1 MTTSTLPRLLL
12 AVFAFALCAC
22 SRHDGT
28 APATATAAANPGAT
42 AMAAADPSAARPAEQ
57 QRPQLRMTIDGKLWQ
72 ADREFFAA
80 FHPPGYDRAVLMAAS
95 LGPKDR
101 NEQAF
106 NLNLFG
112 VAGPGKY
119 QASGNT
125 LSAKGVMSSAIQL
138 ANLSPTNYLVGGPF
152 GYAIEVELL
161 QADAQTVEAR
171 FHGSMGA
178 SDGSTLQISDGYF
191 FYRQ

>member
-1 MTTSTLPRLLL
+1 MTPSTVPRLVL
-12 AVFAFALCAC
+12 AVLAFALCAC
-22 SRHDGT
+22 SSGNST
-28 APATATAAANPGAT
+28 GGAAPASPAATAAAPAAT
-42 AMAAADPSAARPAEQ
+42 SAKPAEQ
-57 QRPQLRMTIDGKLWQ
+57 GRPQLRMTIGGQPWQ

-80 FHPPGYDRAVLMAAS
+80 FHPTGYDRAVLMAAS
-95 LGPKDR
+95 LGPKDK

-112 VAGPGKY
+112 VAGPGNY
-119 QASGNT
+119 VASGNT
-125 LSAKGVMSSAIQL
+125 LSLKGISSSAIQL
-138 ANLSPTNYLVGGPF
+138 ANLDPSRYLIGGPF
-152 GYAIEVELL
+152 GYTVDIQLL
-161 QADAQTVEAR
+161 QADAHTVEAK

>member
-1 MTTSTLPRLLL
+1 MTTLTLPRLAL
-12 AVFAFALCAC
+12 AALAFALCAC
-22 SRHDGT
+22 SAGNGSASPTT
-28 APATATAAANPGAT
+28 AAVAANP
-42 AMAAADPSAARPAEQ
+42 AAAARPAEKLQ
-57 QRPQLRMTIDGKLWQ
+57 PQLRLSIDGKPWQ

-119 QASGNT
+119 LASGNT
-125 LSAKGVMSSAIQL
+125 MSAKGVMSSAIQL
-138 ANLSPTNYLVGGPF
+138 ANLSATNYLTGGPF
-152 GYAIEVELL
+152 GYSIEVELL
-161 QADAQTVEAR
+161 QADAQTVEAK

-191 FYRQ
+191 YCRQ